1 MSKNNNMTALRNHL
15 FEVIERIKSNND
27 PHTDECEKMSVEEA
41 KAISQA
47 AAIIVNSAK
56 IEVDLLKVV
65 AKGENNKELGEAAQ
79 GTQFFQLKA
88 NND

>member
-1 MSKNNNMTALRNHL
+1 MKNNNMTALRNHL
-15 FEVIERIKSNND
+15 FDVIERVKSNND
-27 PHTDECEKMSVEEA
+27 PNTDPNEKMSVEEA

-65 AKGENNKELGEAAQ
+65 ARGENNVELERAAN
-79 GTQFFQLKA
+79 GTKFFQLKE
-88 NND
+88 NN